1 MKLTGWKVAL
11 SVSDAPDRARLGFPE
26 REVERALLA
35 VCTAIVREGGE
46 ILYAGDLQPEHFTF
60 KIFRHLAGAYAGSRE
75 TAPFLYVIAEPI
87 ARRTRFG
94 DLIAALKLARSVASV
109 RLSIAGK
116 LTAVR
121 PSGDQL
127 IVGAVG
133 EVRQTISSEAEWDG
147 WLKSQAGRSDAEA
160 YTAVRQAIAAEA
172 DARLAMGGKM
182 GVVGLAQDH
191 FEGRMPGII
200 EEAIMT
206 LAADKPLVLL
216 GAYGGAT
223 RDCAIALN
231 LMDPAAR
238 VPRETQQ
245 SGYDDAIAR
254 IAALGDRIPALVRP
268 DLRDI
273 ANDDRSEP
281 MAFAVCDLL
290 IRWRAAL
297 A

>member
-11 SVSDAPDRARLGFPE
+11 SISDAPDRARLGFPE
-26 REVERALLA
+26 REGERALLA
-35 VCTAIVREGGE
+35 VCTAIIREGGE

-116 LTAVR
+116 LTSVR
-121 PSGDQL
+121 SSGDQL

-133 EVRQTISSEAEWDG
+133 EVRQTISNEAEWGG
-147 WLKSQAGRSDAEA
+147 WLRSQAGRSDTEA

-191 FEGRMPGII
+191 FEGRMPGVI

-206 LAADKPLVLL
+206 LEAEKPLVLL

-231 LMDPAAR
+231 LMELAAR
-238 VPRETQQ
+238 VPRGAQQ
-245 SGYDDAIAR
+245 SGYDDGIAR
-254 IAALGDRIPALVRP
+254 IAALGDRIPAPLRP

-281 MAFAVCDLL
+281 MGFAVCDLL
-290 IRWRAAL
+290 TRWRAAL